1 VELGVDPV
9 AKARAET
16 AASKLTLAYVTERY
30 IEARK
35 DRLRPATL
43 RAARWHFSVLWAPL
57 RTRPIETVKRADVAA
72 RLGEL
77 IRDHG
82 RVSAARA
89 RGNLSALYGWAMKE
103 GLCEANPVTAT
114 NDPNAGAK
122 SREHTLSDSELRAIW
137 NACRDD
143 DFGRVVKLLILTGCR
158 RSEIGGLLW
167 GEINLDTGI
176 VTIPGDRTKNH
187 KALELTL
194 PPAAIDIL
202 HAVPRRG
209 DNGHVFGG
217 PRGFLGWS
225 YALTTLNLRIAQA
238 EGQPLAP
245 WALHDVRRTMRS
257 GLGKLGIRP
266 DIAETVIGHARGT
279 AVERIYDRYSYRDEI
294 ATALAMWADHVMAAV
309 EGRTTN
315 VVPLRA

>member
-1 VELGVDPV
+1 MH
-9 AKARAET
+9 
-16 AASKLTLAYVTERY
+16 LA
-30 IEARK
+30 
-35 DRLRPATL
+35 P
-43 RAARWHFSVLWAPL
+43 P
-57 RTRPIETVKRADVAA
+57 
-72 RLGEL
+72 
-77 IRDHG
+77 G
-82 RVSAARA
+82 R
-89 RGNLSALYGWAMKE
+89 E
-103 GLCEANPVTAT
+103 PQ
-114 NDPNAGAK
+114 
-122 SREHTLSDSELRAIW
+122 
-137 NACRDD
+137 
-143 DFGRVVKLLILTGCR
+143 
-158 RSEIGGLLW
+158 
-167 GEINLDTGI
+167 
-176 VTIPGDRTKNH
+176 
-187 KALELTL
+187 LELTL
-194 PPAAIDIL
+194 PAAAIDIL
-202 HAVPRRG
+202 RAVPRRD